1 MSDIK
6 SFLKICKTY
15 GYPNPKLLSLAD
27 MADYNL
33 KNFLLDLKGELGEKG
48 VVDFCG
54 KAIEKLSGKKGIRVD
69 LEGPNGDEYCY
80 VNIYPIYYYDEEE
93 SKNDV
98 ISKSS
103 WGESNIL
110 DMNSD
115 TGGYH
120 YVTIQTIIDNTDMS
134 GWGDLDELLDN
145 IKEKAYNIVYSNCGF
160 GIWWE

>member
-1 MSDIK
+1 MSDVK
-6 SFLKICKTY
+6 TFLNLLTKA
-15 GYPNPKLLSLAD
+15 GYPSEKVHSVASLL
-27 MADYNL
+27 DYDID
-33 KNFLLDLKGELGEKG
+33 NFLSDLNDELGKKG
-48 VVDFCG
+48 VVEFCD
-54 KAIEKLSGKKGIRVD
+54 KAIKKLSGKKGIRVD

-80 VNIYPIYYYDEEE
+80 VNIYPIYYDEEE

-110 DMNSD
+110 DMNPD
-115 TGGYH
+115 TGEYH